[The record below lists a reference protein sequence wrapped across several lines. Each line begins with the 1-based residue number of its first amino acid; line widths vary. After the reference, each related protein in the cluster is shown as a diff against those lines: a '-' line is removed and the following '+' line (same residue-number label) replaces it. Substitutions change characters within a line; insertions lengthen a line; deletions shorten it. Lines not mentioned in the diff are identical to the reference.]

1 MVRMQ
6 CHPGSHCITTPQ
18 LDTTHNHFTTGRA
31 TTHCTNVTGKQI
43 ALSSIDRAI
52 SQVESVE
59 GKGASMM
66 DAIAVHASPWLSHTI
81 TGSIKSW

>member
-1 MVRMQ
+1 MVHMQ
-6 CHPGSHCITTPQ
+6 RHPGSHCITTPQ

-31 TTHCTNVTGKQI
+31 TTHCTNAAGKQI

-59 GKGASMM
+59 GRRASMM
-66 DAIAVHASPWLSHTI
+66 DATAPHATTRLSHTL
-81 TGSIKSW
+81 TGSAKSW